1 LGLGAGDRVSGH
13 FGTDGSPFVVTFTVG
28 GLLADGAGK
37 ELLCKKRSTQSIK
50 LSTCQIFLPKRLAR
64 TSKSSL
70 AVESLLERQG
80 CCGRVVGGGFLGS

>member
-28 GLLADGAGK
+28 GLLHRMIGYLLKECKNKSDEFTNLADGAGK

-50 LSTCQIFLPKRLAR
+50 PVPYSAHYD
-64 TSKSSL
+64 
-70 AVESLLERQG
+70 E
-80 CCGRVVGGGFLGS
+80 